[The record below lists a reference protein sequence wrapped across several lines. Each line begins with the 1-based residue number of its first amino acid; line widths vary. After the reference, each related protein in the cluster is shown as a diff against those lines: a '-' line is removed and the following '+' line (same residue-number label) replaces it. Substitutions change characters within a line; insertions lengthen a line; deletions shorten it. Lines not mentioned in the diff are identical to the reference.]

1 MTSGEERINRT
12 IRRNEGDDP
21 PGFVDDFLPTAP
33 VRLSFFTESSTGA
46 GRQQVG
52 SKYMGSYEVY
62 ELLGKELYA
71 GSARTFGVL
80 KHSREGTIDTI
91 FVEAAGVD
99 AEFTTPTAPL
109 DSIGTP
115 GTITLEI
122 GSIANADFYSL
133 KYNLHKIPRMQ
144 PR

>member
-1 MTSGEERINRT
+1 
-12 IRRNEGDDP
+12 
-21 PGFVDDFLPTAP
+21 
-33 VRLSFFTESSTGA
+33 
-46 GRQQVG
+46 
-52 SKYMGSYEVY
+52 MGSYEVY

-122 GSIANADFYSL
+122 GSIA
-133 KYNLHKIPRMQ
+133 
-144 PR
+144 